1 MANRETF
8 LTENECKNPP
18 KDRFAAATRI
28 LNHAEQLIYA
38 IRDAKEYAGINEFDD
53 MLKQAEEMRFHALE
67 CAALIVIGG
76 IVKDIQID
84 NCKHYL
90 GEE

>member
-1 MANRETF
+1 MANSNF

-38 IRDAKEYAGINEFDD
+38 IQDAKEYAGIDEFDD
-53 MLKQAEEMRFHALE
+53 MLKQAEDVRGFALE
-67 CAALIVIGG
+67 YAALIVIGG
-76 IVKDIQID
+76 TID
-84 NCKHYL
+84 KL
-90 GEE
+90 QDKIGGEQ

>member
-1 MANRETF
+1 MANSNF

-38 IRDAKEYAGINEFDD
+38 IQDAKEYAGINEFDD
-53 MLKQAEEMRFHALE
+53 MLKQVEELRFAALE
-67 CAALIVIGG
+67 YAALLIIGG
-76 IVKDIQID
+76 TID
-84 NCKHYL
+84 KLQENIG
-90 GEE
+90 GEQ

>member
-1 MANRETF
+1 MKRETF

-38 IRDAKEYAGINEFDD
+38 IQDAKEYAGISEFDD
-53 MLKQAEEMRFHALE
+53 MLKQVEELRFSALE
-67 CAALIVIGG
+67 YAALNIIRGTIDRLQDKIG
-76 IVKDIQID
+76 DEQ
-84 NCKHYL
+84 
-90 GEE
+90 

>member
-1 MANRETF
+1 MTNRSTF

-38 IRDAKEYAGINEFDD
+38 IQDAKDHAGINEFDD
-53 MLKQAEEMRFHALE
+53 MLKQAEEMRFAALE
-67 CAALIVIGG
+67 YAALLIIGG
-76 IVKDIQID
+76 VID
-84 NCKHYL
+84 RLQKKTG
-90 GEE
+90 GEQ

>member
-1 MANRETF
+1 MTNRSTF

-38 IRDAKEYAGINEFDD
+38 IQDAKEYAGINEFDD
-53 MLKQAEEMRFHALE
+53 MLKQAEELRFAALE
-67 CAALIVIGG
+67 YAALNVICGTIDRLQDKIGG
-76 IVKDIQID
+76 EQ
-84 NCKHYL
+84 
-90 GEE
+90 